1 MGIRSNRARHSLD
14 VVLAATCGLLVVL
27 SLVFLTQLSP
37 AVLAGTQAGTLVKID
52 PVSSAL
58 PVGATT
64 VVNVRIENVS
74 SLSGAEV
81 HLAYDPALVGVQQI
95 EDGGFPSAD
104 FVAQS
109 KFGDGK
115 IDYAIAQ
122 MPKQHSPANG
132 SGIFLK
138 ITLQGKADGVSPL
151 NIKGV
156 ILANPVGKAIPVDS
170 QNGQI
175 AVGAGKAAATSGGND
190 WLQPVRSFVDWL
202 SGLFGL
208 H

>member
-1 MGIRSNRARHSLD
+1 MGIRSNRARHSFD
-14 VVLAATCGLLVVL
+14 VVLAATRGLLLAL
-27 SLVFLTQLSP
+27 SLVFLTQLSAAVP
-37 AVLAGTQAGTLVKID
+37 AEAEAGATVKVD
-52 PVSSAL
+52 PASSAL
-58 PVGATT
+58 PIGATT

-95 EDGGFPSAD
+95 EGGGFPAAD

-151 NIKGV
+151 SFKGV

-170 QNGQI
+170 QSGQI
-175 AVGAGKAAATSGGND
+175 AVGSGKAAATSGGND
-190 WLQPVRSFVDWL
+190 WLQPLRSFVDWL
-202 SGLFGL
+202 SGLLGL